1 MFTIWKATLITPY
14 DSPNGKY
21 DENQIF
27 RINQK
32 RISISGVHEKFSVL
46 LKKNKLR
53 LIKEGEQGNYILMP
67 FPMLLNA
74 PIKCRL
80 TNTSRCK

>member
-46 LKKNKLR
+46 LKR
-53 LIKEGEQGNYILMP
+53 ISCD
-67 FPMLLNA
+67 LL
-74 PIKCRL
+74 KKG
-80 TNTSRCK
+80 SREIIF